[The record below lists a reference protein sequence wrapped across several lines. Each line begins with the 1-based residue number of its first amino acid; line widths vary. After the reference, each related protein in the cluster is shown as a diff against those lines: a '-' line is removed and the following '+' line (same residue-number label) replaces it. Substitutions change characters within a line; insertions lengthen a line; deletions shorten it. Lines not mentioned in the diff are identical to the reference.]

1 MSDDMELVREFAAS
15 RSDAAFAMLVE
26 RHIGLVHSAALRQ
39 TGDGHLAEEISQ
51 TVFILLARKAPSLG
65 PKTVL
70 AAWLYR
76 TTRYAAADALKARHR
91 RWVREQAACR
101 ESSVNQPE
109 SETEAWTHL
118 APLLDD
124 ALAELGETDRA
135 ALVLRYIENKTPRQ
149 IAGELRLEE
158 WAARK
163 RVTRGLEKLRAIL
176 VKRGVTLTTAVIA
189 GAMAANAVQAAPA
202 GLAGTVAAAAVQGAA
217 AGGSTLTLIQGA
229 LKIMAW
235 TKMKTAVATGIV
247 VILAAGTTTVLMEKT
262 GDATPLITQGWQLL
276 QAGQRQEALGMFD
289 RAVKIDPQNPAA
301 WNGLGWALFN
311 SGRSAEAEPDF
322 QKVLTL
328 NPDFPAALNGLGQLN
343 LSRKRYA
350 EAEAFLLK
358 AAPQAPAAWFGLAR
372 LYLLQGQFA
381 AAETWA
387 QQIVESGQGDDTAR
401 QMLQAAKDK
410 KLSPALRLII
420 EPQ

>member
-1 MSDDMELVREFAAS
+1 
-15 RSDAAFAMLVE
+15 
-26 RHIGLVHSAALRQ
+26 
-39 TGDGHLAEEISQ
+39 
-51 TVFILLARKAPSLG
+51 
-65 PKTVL
+65 
-70 AAWLYR
+70 
-76 TTRYAAADALKARHR
+76 
-91 RWVREQAACR
+91 
-101 ESSVNQPE
+101 
-109 SETEAWTHL
+109 
-118 APLLDD
+118 
-124 ALAELGETDRA
+124 
-135 ALVLRYIENKTPRQ
+135 
-149 IAGELRLEE
+149 
-158 WAARK
+158 
-163 RVTRGLEKLRAIL
+163 
-176 VKRGVTLTTAVIA
+176 
-189 GAMAANAVQAAPA
+189 MAANAVQAAPA